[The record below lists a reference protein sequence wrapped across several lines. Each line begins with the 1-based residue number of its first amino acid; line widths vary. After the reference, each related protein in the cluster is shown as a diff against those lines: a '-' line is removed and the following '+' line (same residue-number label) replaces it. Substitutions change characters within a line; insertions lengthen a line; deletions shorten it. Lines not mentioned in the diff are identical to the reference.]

1 MGSSLANDPVLACT
15 LQCWHQTLQTCAS
28 IAFQGHLT
36 LRLWARSQVH
46 KLPSLGL
53 YPISGSVS
61 MPLLS
66 LGTGLR
72 CIHPK
77 DVFQPVATHNFGLVW
92 MGRINQ
98 AIILLVPNL
107 SPLEPSTQMA

>member
-1 MGSSLANDPVLACT
+1 MGSSLVNDPVLAST

-28 IAFQGHLT
+28 TAFQGHLT
-36 LRLWARSQVH
+36 PRLWATSQVH

-53 YPISGSVS
+53 YPTLGSMS
-61 MPLLS
+61 LPLLS
-66 LGTGLR
+66 LDTGLR

-77 DVFQPVATHNFGLVW
+77 DVLQSVATHNFGLVW
-92 MGRINQ
+92 VGRINQ
-98 AIILLVPNL
+98 ATILLVPNL